1 MELDERKAAIL
12 RAIVEEHV
20 ATAQPVGSQT
30 VARSPGLNVSSA
42 TVRND
47 MTVLEYDGY
56 IVQPHTSAGR
66 IPTDLGYRYF
76 VDHFSRQSAL
86 SARHRR
92 AVADF
97 FTLFTSANQ
106 VLDELLQETSQLLA
120 RVSSHTAVVV
130 GPHPHSETASVR
142 SVQLVSLQPTLVL
155 VLAILSNGNV
165 EKCVLHLTGP
175 VDDATIAAA
184 GVAVDSQLSGARWS
198 HLPETTV
205 TATGNR
211 AADALAGQARD
222 ALAARGG
229 HEVVDPLYVG
239 GASRL
244 AAEHEA
250 FPTATTAARLLE
262 LLEHQVELVSLVQEL
277 LAQEPIVSIGSE
289 NSLDDLRDCSI
300 VVAPYRVDGEV
311 AGTVGVL
318 GPTRMDYRQALAAVE
333 AISEQLGRVLS

>member
-30 VARSPGLNVSSA
+30 VARSRGLNVSSA
-42 TVRND
+42 TVRNE
-47 MTVLEYDGY
+47 MTVLEHDGY
-56 IVQPHTSAGR
+56 IVAPHTSAGR

-76 VDHFSRQSAL
+76 VDHFTRTGAL
-86 SARHRR
+86 PAPQRR

-106 VLDELLQETSQLLA
+106 VLDDLLHETSQLLA

-130 GPHPHSETASVR
+130 GPHSPREIATVR
-142 SVQLVSLQPTLVL
+142 SVQLVSLQPSL
-155 VLAILSNGNV
+155 VLALAVLSNGNV
-165 EKCVLHLTGP
+165 EKCVLHLAHDA
-175 VDDATIAAA
+175 DDSTVTAA
-184 GVAVDSQLSGARWS
+184 GFALDAQLTDAGWT
-198 HLPETTV
+198 HLPEP
-205 TATGNR
+205 APTGN
-211 AADALAGQARD
+211 AAVDRLAREARD
-222 ALAARGG
+222 ALAARGE
-229 HEVVDPLYVG
+229 HDSDPLYVG

-250 FPTATTAARLLE
+250 FPTATTATRLLE
-262 LLEHQVELVSLVQEL
+262 LLEHQVELVSLVREL

-289 NSLDDLRDCSI
+289 NPLDELRDCSI

>member
-1 MELDERKAAIL
+1 MELDERKAAVL

-30 VARSPGLNVSSA
+30 VARSPGMRVSSA
-42 TVRND
+42 TVRNE
-47 MTVLEYDGY
+47 MTVLERDGY
-56 IVQPHTSAGR
+56 IVAPHTSAGR

-76 VDHFSRQSAL
+76 VDHFTKQGAL
-86 SARHRR
+86 AAPQRR

-106 VLDELLQETSQLLA
+106 VLDDLLHETSQLLA

-130 GPHPHSETASVR
+130 GPHSQAEAATVR
-142 SVQLVSLQPTLVL
+142 SVQLVSLHPSLVL

-165 EKCVLHLTGP
+165 EKSVLHLSVD
-175 VDDATIAAA
+175 VDDATVA
-184 GVAVDSQLSGARWS
+184 GAGLSLDTQLTGSRWASFPEVARTGDAAVDTLVVEAR
-198 HLPETTV
+198 
-205 TATGNR
+205 N
-211 AADALAGQARD
+211 
-222 ALAARGG
+222 ALAARGD
-229 HEVVDPLYVG
+229 HDAVDPLYVG

-250 FPTATTAARLLE
+250 FPTSTTAARLLE
-262 LLEHQVELVSLVQEL
+262 LLEHQVELVALVQEL
-277 LAQEPIVSIGSE
+277 LAQGPMVSIGSE
-289 NSLDDLRDCSI
+289 NQLDDLRDCSI

-333 AISEQLGRVLS
+333 AISQQLGRVLS